1 MPHLLCLQN
10 QQVSQ
15 EELREQPACEAKHTE
30 TLTEFVRKNSQTKI
44 KNKFKKINTNIQFP
58 NKSLV
63 FILEKSGNNIEQLLR
78 TIV

>member
-44 KNKFKKINTNIQFP
+44 KKKFRKITTNIQFP
-58 NKSLV
+58 NKSFV
-63 FILEKSGNNIEQLLR
+63 FILEKYCNNMK
-78 TIV
+78 